1 MLQSFQ
7 PADNERHR
15 KVLEAIGKKPK
26 CTCRATD
33 RRTEPLILFESG
45 AFLLPA
51 EGDCTPSL
59 QQVMRHSLL
68 DLPQVS

>member
-1 MLQSFQ
+1 
-7 PADNERHR
+7 
-15 KVLEAIGKKPK
+15 
-26 CTCRATD
+26 
-33 RRTEPLILFESG
+33 LILFESG

>member
-1 MLQSFQ
+1 MPDRL
-7 PADNERHR
+7 
-15 KVLEAIGKKPK
+15 IGRTAVFGTVSQGSSP
-26 CTCRATD
+26 CRATD